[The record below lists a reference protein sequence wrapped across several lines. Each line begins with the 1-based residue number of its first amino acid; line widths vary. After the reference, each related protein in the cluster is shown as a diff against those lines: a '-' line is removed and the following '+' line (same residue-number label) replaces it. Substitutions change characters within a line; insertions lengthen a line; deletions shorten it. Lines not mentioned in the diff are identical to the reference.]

1 MCPPACA
8 AVLRLNVPAPL
19 APSSGR
25 SVRPLSPPGRPPS
38 FLPSFLPLG
47 RRASLSNSLRPFVR
61 PSVAPARCSGYLL
74 PPLDLRPTK
83 LSLVCFSLSP
93 RKQQL
98 DSVPSFFSLS
108 FSSKECWDKAA
119 AGGGSVGRE
128 GTEREI
134 LHGSLL
140 PPLMYSRVQRWCDHS
155 RRLSAALY
163 RTTTVRHRD
172 ALYALQYA
180 NTTLTPRN
188 TSYLLAT
195 SARRRP
201 SPSPAP

>member
-25 SVRPLSPPGRPPS
+25 SVLLLSPPGRPPS
-38 FLPSFLPLG
+38 FLPSFRSAAAP
-47 RRASLSNSLRPFVR
+47 RCQTPSVR
-61 PSVAPARCSGYLL
+61 PSVAPARCSGYLF

-108 FSSKECWDKAA
+108 LSSKECWDKAA

-172 ALYALQYA
+172 ALYALQYT

-188 TSYLLAT
+188 TSYLLAP